1 MFISAYNIRNNWHV
15 TIIIVPKKKNWISEQ
30 IGLHRGL
37 SNIDKREITWGYFCK
52 CCTKTWK
59 HVVQVSWS
67 PIIRV
72 VVGLTKS
79 EWFSIHIF
87 DSIILQFYFN
97 RYKKYFEEGKL
108 EKSLDVVRDYLNRLD
123 ELKVDYPHRN
133 YEIATIALC
142 GCTWGM
148 TQSC

>member
-1 MFISAYNIRNNWHV
+1 M
-15 TIIIVPKKKNWISEQ
+15 
-30 IGLHRGL
+30 LHKSLETRYPG
-37 SNIDKREITWGYFCK
+37 KWGPSYKGCF
-52 CCTKTWK
+52 WFNY
-59 HVVQVSWS
+59 
-67 PIIRV
+67 
-72 VVGLTKS
+72 S
-79 EWFSIHIF
+79 EWFRIHIF
-87 DSIILQFYFN
+87 DSITLQFYFN

-148 TQSC
+148 TQGC

>member
-1 MFISAYNIRNNWHV
+1 MFISAYNI

-52 CCTKTWK
+52 CCTKAWK
-59 HVVQVSWS
+59 HVIQVSWGPS
-67 PIIRV
+67 YK
-72 VVGLTKS
+72 GCCWFN
-79 EWFSIHIF
+79 WFSIHIF

>member
-1 MFISAYNIRNNWHV
+1 MKCNNHHSSLA
-15 TIIIVPKKKNWISEQ
+15 KNWICEQ
-30 IGLHRGL
+30 LGLHRGL

-67 PIIRV
+67 PIIRG